1 MAVASA
7 VVTAVAPAVKV
18 AAVARE
24 SPLPALQGA
33 EVEAMAGALW
43 PLAPQAASLVE
54 GRSEV
59 GRTVG
64 RLGRRSRG
72 ARGGRCPGREARD
85 RGQPHRVVKG

>member
-1 MAVASA
+1 MNDRKGPKCFLTTHERSCASIERVVFLAAA
-7 VVTAVAPAVKV
+7 VVVGHDGGV
-18 AAVARE
+18 
-24 SPLPALQGA
+24 
-33 EVEAMAGALW
+33 M
-43 PLAPQAASLVE
+43 VE

-59 GRTVG
+59 GRTVS